1 MKYIKLLSLLVA
13 VLFLGACS
21 DDDVKKNSAADVTV
35 SMGTAT
41 ISPRESAGIVTLPI
55 KVEGPTNGMV
65 SLTVETREVGSNPA
79 VDGTN
84 YYVTTKKINI
94 TGSEGYVELEMV
106 DDDEINDPRSFEV
119 TIVKVEHAKLNEA
132 AKTTSVVIR
141 DNDHE
146 PYDRLQG
153 TWTLTYKNYDGA
165 VQRQKVTI
173 TGADSPSEYIYNKLL
188 YLEGML
194 LDKSKA
200 HLSFNFDTANNT
212 CYVSFTNFMK
222 YNWVTG
228 FKLPSF
234 SDPIDIKLCRL
245 EGDYVSQS
253 PVEGV
258 VQADFKTIKFEEG
271 ATIAAVFTDPKD
283 SKNLY
288 PFETMSDIVLTKE

>member
-41 ISPRESAGIVTLPI
+41 ISPRESAGIVSLPI

-65 SLTVETREVGSNPA
+65 SVTVETREVGSNPA
-79 VDGTN
+79 VENTH

-106 DDDEINDPRSFEV
+106 DNEEINDPRTFEV

-132 AKTTSVVIR
+132 AKTTTVEIR

-153 TWTLTYKNYDGA
+153 IWTMTYKDYNGA
-165 VQRQKVTI
+165 VQTQKVTI
-173 TGADSPSEYIYNKLL
+173 TGADDPSEYIYNKLL
-188 YLEGML
+188 YVEDILLE
-194 LDKSKA
+194 KSKA
-200 HLSFNFDTANNT
+200 QLSFNYDSANNT

-222 YNWVTG
+222 YNWYTG
-228 FKLPSF
+228 LELQGISKPV
-234 SDPIDIKLCRL
+234 DILLGRL
-245 EGDYVSQS
+245 EGNNISQS
-253 PVEGV
+253 PVEGE
-258 VQADFKTIKFEEG
+258 VQDDFKTIKFESG
-271 ATIAAVFTDPKD
+271 ATIGFIFTNPDTGGL
-283 SKNLY
+283 SLI
-288 PFETMSDIVLTKE
+288 ETMSDIVLTKE

>member
-94 TGSEGYVELEMV
+94 TGSEGYVELEML

-173 TGADSPSEYIYNKLL
+173 TGADDPSEYIYNKLL
-188 YLEGML
+188 YVEGML

-228 FKLPSF
+228 FKHPSF
-234 SDPIDIKLCRL
+234 SDPIDIKLGRL
-245 EGDYVSQS
+245 EGMSISQS

-271 ATIAAVFTDPKD
+271 ATIAAIFTNPKD
-283 SKNLY
+283 GTLNLI
-288 PFETMSDIVLTKE
+288 ETMSDIVLTKE

>member
-41 ISPRESAGIVTLPI
+41 ISPRESAGIVSLPI

-65 SLTVETREVGSNPA
+65 TLTVETREVGSNPA
-79 VDGTN
+79 VENTN

-173 TGADSPSEYIYNKLL
+173 TGADDPSEYIYNKLL
-188 YLEGML
+188 YVEGML

-200 HLSFNFDTANNT
+200 HLSFNFDSANNT

-228 FKLPSF
+228 FKHPSF
-234 SDPIDIKLCRL
+234 SDPIDIKLGRL
-245 EGDYVSQS
+245 EGNSISQS

-271 ATIAAVFTDPKD
+271 ATIAAIFTNPKD
-283 SKNLY
+283 GKLNLI
-288 PFETMSDIVLTKE
+288 ETMSDIVLTKE

>member
-35 SMGTAT
+35 SMGTAS
-41 ISPRESAGIVTLPI
+41 ISPKESAGVVSLPI

-79 VDGTN
+79 VENTH

-94 TGSEGYVELEMV
+94 TGSEGYVELDMV
-106 DDDEINDPRSFEV
+106 DDDVINDPRTFEV

-153 TWTLTYKNYDGA
+153 NWRLTYKDYNGT
-165 VQRQKVTI
+165 VQRQRVTI
-173 TGADSPSEYIYNKLL
+173 TGADDPSEYIYNKLL
-188 YLEGML
+188 YIEGML
-194 LDKSKA
+194 LEKSKA
-200 HLSFNFDTANNT
+200 QLSFNFDTANNT

-228 FKLPSF
+228 FKHPDF
-234 SDPIDIKLCRL
+234 SKPIDIKLGRL
-245 EGDYVSQS
+245 EGNQISQS

-258 VQADFKTIKFEEG
+258 VQEDFKTIKFEEG
-271 ATIAAVFTDPKD
+271 VTIGALFTDPD
-283 SKNLY
+283 NGQLRLIGA
-288 PFETMSDIVLTKE
+288 MSDIVLTKE

>member
-173 TGADSPSEYIYNKLL
+173 TGADDPSEYIYNKLL
-188 YLEGML
+188 YVEGML

-228 FKLPSF
+228 FKHPSF
-234 SDPIDIKLCRL
+234 SDPIDIKLGRL
-245 EGDYVSQS
+245 EGNFISQS

-271 ATIAAVFTDPKD
+271 ATIAAIFTNPKD
-283 SKNLY
+283 GNLNLI
-288 PFETMSDIVLTKE
+288 ETMSDIVLTKE

>member
-41 ISPRESAGIVTLPI
+41 ISPRESAGIVSLPI

-65 SLTVETREVGSNPA
+65 SVTVETREVGSNPA
-79 VDGTN
+79 VENTH

-106 DDDEINDPRSFEV
+106 DNEEINDPRTFEV

-132 AKTTSVVIR
+132 AKTTTVEIR

-153 TWTLTYKNYDGA
+153 TWTMTYKDYNGA
-165 VQRQKVTI
+165 VQTQKVTI
-173 TGADSPSEYIYNKLL
+173 TGADDPSEYIYNKLL
-188 YLEGML
+188 YVEDILLE
-194 LDKSKA
+194 KSKA
-200 HLSFNFDTANNT
+200 QLSFNYDSTNNT

-222 YNWVTG
+222 YNWYTG
-228 FKLPSF
+228 LELQGISKPV
-234 SDPIDIKLCRL
+234 DILLGRL
-245 EGDYVSQS
+245 EGNNISQS
-253 PVEGV
+253 PVEGE
-258 VQADFKTIKFEEG
+258 VQDDFKTIKFESG
-271 ATIAAVFTDPKD
+271 ATIGFIFTNPDTGGL
-283 SKNLY
+283 SLI
-288 PFETMSDIVLTKE
+288 ETMSDIVLTKE

>member
-35 SMGTAT
+35 SMGEAT
-41 ISPRESAGIVTLPI
+41 ISPRESAGIVSLPI

-65 SLTVETREVGSNPA
+65 TLTVETREVGSNPA
-79 VDGTN
+79 VEGTN

-173 TGADSPSEYIYNKLL
+173 TGADDPSEYIYNKLL

-200 HLSFNFDTANNT
+200 HLSFNFDSANNT

-228 FKLPSF
+228 FKHPSF
-234 SDPIDIKLCRL
+234 SDPIDIKLGRF
-245 EGDYVSQS
+245 EGNGISQS

-271 ATIAAVFTDPKD
+271 ATIAAIFTNPKD
-283 SKNLY
+283 GRLNLI
-288 PFETMSDIVLTKE
+288 ETMSDIVLTKE

>member
-41 ISPRESAGIVTLPI
+41 ISPRESAGVVSLPI

-65 SLTVETREVGSNPA
+65 TLTVETREVGSNPA
-79 VDGTN
+79 VENTN

-106 DDDEINDPRSFEV
+106 DDDEINDPRTFEV

-132 AKTTSVVIR
+132 AKTTTVEIR
-141 DNDHE
+141 DNDNE

-153 TWTLTYKNYDGA
+153 TWTMTYKNYDGA

-173 TGADSPSEYIYNKLL
+173 TGADDPSQYIYNKLL

-194 LDKSKA
+194 LEKSKA
-200 HLSFNFDTANNT
+200 QLSFNFDSANNT

-222 YNWVTG
+222 YNWITG
-228 FKLPSF
+228 LELQGISQPV
-234 SDPIDIKLCRL
+234 DIKLGRL
-245 EGDYVSQS
+245 EGNSISES

-258 VQADFKTIKFEEG
+258 VQEDFKTIKFEEG
-271 ATIAAVFTDPKD
+271 ATIACLFTDPA
-283 SKNLY
+283 SGQLRLI
-288 PFETMSDIVLTKE
+288 EAISDIVLTKE

>member
-35 SMGTAT
+35 SMGTAS
-41 ISPRESAGIVTLPI
+41 ISPKESAGVVSLPI

-79 VDGTN
+79 VENTH

-94 TGSEGYVELEMV
+94 TGSEGYVELDMV
-106 DDDEINDPRSFEV
+106 DDDVINDPRTFEV

-153 TWTLTYKNYDGA
+153 NWRLTYKDNNGT
-165 VQRQKVTI
+165 VQRQRVTI
-173 TGADSPSEYIYNKLL
+173 TGADDPSEYIYNKLL
-188 YLEGML
+188 YIEGML
-194 LDKSKA
+194 LEKSKA
-200 HLSFNFDTANNT
+200 QLSFNFDTANNT

-228 FKLPSF
+228 FEHPDF
-234 SDPIDIKLCRL
+234 SKPIDIKLGRL
-245 EGDYVSQS
+245 EGNQISQS

-258 VQADFKTIKFEEG
+258 VQEDFKTIKFEEG
-271 ATIAAVFTDPKD
+271 VTIGALFTDPD
-283 SKNLY
+283 YGQLLLI
-288 PFETMSDIVLTKE
+288 EAMSDIVLTKE

>member
-41 ISPRESAGIVTLPI
+41 ISPRESAGIVSLPI

-65 SLTVETREVGSNPA
+65 TLTVETREVGSNPA
-79 VDGTN
+79 VENTN

-173 TGADSPSEYIYNKLL
+173 TGADDPSEYIYNKLL
-188 YLEGML
+188 YVEGML

-228 FKLPSF
+228 FKHPSF
-234 SDPIDIKLCRL
+234 SDPIDIKLGRL
-245 EGDYVSQS
+245 EGNSISQS

-258 VQADFKTIKFEEG
+258 VQADFMTIKFEEG
-271 ATIAAVFTDPKD
+271 ATIAAIFTNPKD
-283 SKNLY
+283 GNLNLI
-288 PFETMSDIVLTKE
+288 ETMSDIVLTKE

>member
-35 SMGTAT
+35 SMGTAS
-41 ISPRESAGIVTLPI
+41 ISPRESAGIVSLPI

-79 VDGTN
+79 VENTH

-106 DDDEINDPRSFEV
+106 DDDEINDPRTFEV

-132 AKTTSVVIR
+132 AKTTTVEIR

-173 TGADSPSEYIYNKLL
+173 TGADDPSEYIYNKLL

-194 LDKSKA
+194 LEKSKA
-200 HLSFNFDTANNT
+200 QLSFNFDTANNT
-212 CYVSFTNFMK
+212 CYVSFTNFMT

-228 FKLPSF
+228 FKHPSF
-234 SDPIDIKLCRL
+234 SDPIDIKLGRL
-245 EGDYVSQS
+245 EGSNISQS

-271 ATIAAVFTDPKD
+271 TTIAAIFTNPKD
-283 SKNLY
+283 GRLN
-288 PFETMSDIVLTKE
+288 PIETMSDIVLTKE

>member
-41 ISPRESAGIVTLPI
+41 ISPRESAGIVSLPI

-65 SLTVETREVGSNPA
+65 SVTVETREVGSNPA
-79 VDGTN
+79 VENTN

-173 TGADSPSEYIYNKLL
+173 TGADDPSEYIYNKLL
-188 YLEGML
+188 YVEGML

-228 FKLPSF
+228 FKHPSF
-234 SDPIDIKLCRL
+234 SDPIDIKLGRL
-245 EGDYVSQS
+245 EGNSISQS

-271 ATIAAVFTDPKD
+271 ATIAAIFTNPKD
-283 SKNLY
+283 GNLNLI
-288 PFETMSDIVLTKE
+288 ETMSDIVLTKE

>member
-35 SMGTAT
+35 SMGTAI
-41 ISPRESAGIVTLPI
+41 ISPRESAGIVSLPI

-65 SLTVETREVGSNPA
+65 TLTVETREVGSNPA
-79 VDGTN
+79 VENTN

-173 TGADSPSEYIYNKLL
+173 TGADDPSEYIYNKLL

-228 FKLPSF
+228 FKHPSF
-234 SDPIDIKLCRL
+234 SDPIDIKLGRL
-245 EGDYVSQS
+245 EGNNISQS
-253 PVEGV
+253 PIEGV

-271 ATIAAVFTDPKD
+271 ATIAAIFTNPKD
-283 SKNLY
+283 GRLNLI
-288 PFETMSDIVLTKE
+288 ETMSDIVLTKE

>member
-35 SMGTAT
+35 SMGTAS

-106 DDDEINDPRSFEV
+106 DDDEINDPRTFEV

-173 TGADSPSEYIYNKLL
+173 TGADDPSEYIYNKLL
-188 YLEGML
+188 YVEGML

-228 FKLPSF
+228 FKHPSF
-234 SDPIDIKLCRL
+234 SDPIDIKLGRL
-245 EGDYVSQS
+245 EGNSISQS

-271 ATIAAVFTDPKD
+271 ATIAAIFTNPKD
-283 SKNLY
+283 GNLNLI
-288 PFETMSDIVLTKE
+288 ETMSDIVLTKE

>member
-41 ISPRESAGIVTLPI
+41 ISPRESAGVVSLPI

-65 SLTVETREVGSNPA
+65 TLTVETREVGSNPA
-79 VDGTN
+79 VENTN

-106 DDDEINDPRSFEV
+106 DNEEINDPRTFEV

-132 AKTTSVVIR
+132 AKTTTVEIR

-153 TWTLTYKNYDGA
+153 TWTMTYKNYDGA

-173 TGADSPSEYIYNKLL
+173 TGADDPSEYIYNKLL
-188 YLEGML
+188 YVEGML

-222 YNWVTG
+222 YNWITG
-228 FKLPSF
+228 LELQGISQPV
-234 SDPIDIKLCRL
+234 DIKLGRL
-245 EGDYVSQS
+245 EGNSISES

-258 VQADFKTIKFEEG
+258 VQEDFKTIKFEEG
-271 ATIAAVFTDPKD
+271 ATIACLFTDPA
-283 SKNLY
+283 SGQLRLI
-288 PFETMSDIVLTKE
+288 EAISDIVLTKE

>member
-35 SMGTAT
+35 SMGEAT

-106 DDDEINDPRSFEV
+106 DDDEINDPRTFEV

-173 TGADSPSEYIYNKLL
+173 TGADDPSEYIYNKLL
-188 YLEGML
+188 YVEGML
-194 LDKSKA
+194 LEKSKA

-228 FKLPSF
+228 FKHPSF
-234 SDPIDIKLCRL
+234 SDPIDIKLGRL
-245 EGDYVSQS
+245 EGQQISQS

-271 ATIAAVFTDPKD
+271 ATIAAIFTNPKD
-283 SKNLY
+283 GKLNLI
-288 PFETMSDIVLTKE
+288 ETMSDIVLTKE

>member
-41 ISPRESAGIVTLPI
+41 ISPRESAGIVSLPI

-106 DDDEINDPRSFEV
+106 DDDEINDPRTFEV

-173 TGADSPSEYIYNKLL
+173 TGADDPSEYIYNKLL

-228 FKLPSF
+228 FKHPSF
-234 SDPIDIKLCRL
+234 SDPIDIKLGRL
-245 EGDYVSQS
+245 EGQQISQS
-253 PVEGV
+253 PIEGV

-271 ATIAAVFTDPKD
+271 ATIAAIFTNPKD
-283 SKNLY
+283 GRLNLI
-288 PFETMSDIVLTKE
+288 ETMSDIVLTKE

>member
-41 ISPRESAGIVTLPI
+41 ISPRESAGIVSLPI

-65 SLTVETREVGSNPA
+65 TLTVETREVGSNPA
-79 VDGTN
+79 VENTN

-173 TGADSPSEYIYNKLL
+173 TGADDPSEYIYNKLL

-228 FKLPSF
+228 FKHPSF
-234 SDPIDIKLCRL
+234 SDPIDIKLGRF
-245 EGDYVSQS
+245 EGQQISQS
-253 PVEGV
+253 PIEGV

-271 ATIAAVFTDPKD
+271 ATIAAIFTNPKD
-283 SKNLY
+283 GRLNLI
-288 PFETMSDIVLTKE
+288 ETMSDIVLTKE

>member
-35 SMGTAT
+35 SMGTAS

-106 DDDEINDPRSFEV
+106 DDDEINDPRTFEV

-173 TGADSPSEYIYNKLL
+173 TGADDPSEYIYNKLL
-188 YLEGML
+188 YVEGML
-194 LDKSKA
+194 LEKSKA

-228 FKLPSF
+228 FKHPSF
-234 SDPIDIKLCRL
+234 SDPIDIKLGRL
-245 EGDYVSQS
+245 EGQQISQS

-271 ATIAAVFTDPKD
+271 ATIAAIFTNPKD
-283 SKNLY
+283 GNLY
-288 PFETMSDIVLTKE
+288 LIETMSDIVLTKE

>member
-41 ISPRESAGIVTLPI
+41 ISPRESAGVVSLPI

-65 SLTVETREVGSNPA
+65 TLTVETREVGSNPA
-79 VDGTN
+79 VENTN

-106 DDDEINDPRSFEV
+106 DDDEINDPRTFEV

-132 AKTTSVVIR
+132 AKTTTVEIR

-153 TWTLTYKNYDGA
+153 TWTMTYKNYDGA

-173 TGADSPSEYIYNKLL
+173 TGADDPSQYIYNKLL

-194 LDKSKA
+194 LEKSKA
-200 HLSFNFDTANNT
+200 QLSFNFDSANNT

-222 YNWVTG
+222 YNWITG
-228 FKLPSF
+228 LELQGISQPV
-234 SDPIDIKLCRL
+234 DIKLGRL
-245 EGDYVSQS
+245 EGNSIS
-253 PVEGV
+253 ESSVEGV
-258 VQADFKTIKFEEG
+258 VQEDFKTIKFEEG
-271 ATIAAVFTDPKD
+271 ATIACLFTDPA
-283 SKNLY
+283 SGQLRLI
-288 PFETMSDIVLTKE
+288 EAISDIVLTKE

>member
-146 PYDRLQG
+146 PYGRLQG

-173 TGADSPSEYIYNKLL
+173 TGADDPSEYIYNKLL
-188 YLEGML
+188 YVEGML

-228 FKLPSF
+228 FKHPSF
-234 SDPIDIKLCRL
+234 SDPIDIKLGRL
-245 EGDYVSQS
+245 EGNYISQS

-271 ATIAAVFTDPKD
+271 ATIAAIFTNPKD
-283 SKNLY
+283 GNLNLI
-288 PFETMSDIVLTKE
+288 ETMSDIVLTKE

>member
-41 ISPRESAGIVTLPI
+41 ISPRESAGIVSLPI

-65 SLTVETREVGSNPA
+65 SVTVETREVGSNPA
-79 VDGTN
+79 VENTH

-106 DDDEINDPRSFEV
+106 DNEEINDPRTFEV

-132 AKTTSVVIR
+132 AKTTAVEIR
-141 DNDHE
+141 DNDSE

-153 TWTLTYKNYDGA
+153 TWTMTYKDYGGA
-165 VQRQKVTI
+165 VQTQKVTI
-173 TGADSPSEYIYNKLL
+173 TGADDPSEYIYNKLL
-188 YLEGML
+188 YVEDILLE
-194 LDKSKA
+194 KSKA
-200 HLSFNFDTANNT
+200 QLSFNYDSANNT

-222 YNWVTG
+222 YNWYTG
-228 FKLPSF
+228 LELQGISKPV
-234 SDPIDIKLCRL
+234 DILLGRL
-245 EGDYVSQS
+245 EGNNISQS
-253 PVEGV
+253 PVEGE
-258 VQADFKTIKFEEG
+258 VQDDFKTIKFESG
-271 ATIAAVFTDPKD
+271 ATIGFIFTNPDTGGL
-283 SKNLY
+283 SLI
-288 PFETMSDIVLTKE
+288 ETMSDIVLTKE

>member
-41 ISPRESAGIVTLPI
+41 FSPRESAGIVSLPI

-79 VDGTN
+79 VENTH

-106 DDDEINDPRSFEV
+106 DDDEINDPRTFEV

-132 AKTTSVVIR
+132 AKTTTVEIR

-153 TWTLTYKNYDGA
+153 TWTMTYKNYDGA

-173 TGADSPSEYIYNKLL
+173 TGADDPSQYIYNKLL

-194 LDKSKA
+194 LEKSKA
-200 HLSFNFDTANNT
+200 QLSFNFDSANNT

-222 YNWVTG
+222 YNWITG
-228 FKLPSF
+228 IELQGLSQPV
-234 SDPIDIKLCRL
+234 DIKLGRL
-245 EGDYVSQS
+245 EGNSISQS

-258 VQADFKTIKFEEG
+258 VQEDFKTIKFEEG
-271 ATIAAVFTDPKD
+271 ATIACLFTDPA
-283 SKNLY
+283 SGQLRLI
-288 PFETMSDIVLTKE
+288 ETISDIVLTKE

>member
-41 ISPRESAGIVTLPI
+41 LSPRESAGIVSLPI

-65 SLTVETREVGSNPA
+65 SVTVETREVGSNPA
-79 VDGTN
+79 VENTH

-106 DDDEINDPRSFEV
+106 DNEEINDPRTFEV

-132 AKTTSVVIR
+132 AKTTTVEIR

-153 TWTLTYKNYDGA
+153 TWTMTYKDYNGA
-165 VQRQKVTI
+165 VQTQKVTI
-173 TGADSPSEYIYNKLL
+173 TGADDPSEYIYNKLL
-188 YLEGML
+188 YVEDILLE
-194 LDKSKA
+194 KSKA
-200 HLSFNFDTANNT
+200 QLSFNYDSANNT

-222 YNWVTG
+222 YNWYTG
-228 FKLPSF
+228 LELQGISKPV
-234 SDPIDIKLCRL
+234 DILLGRL
-245 EGDYVSQS
+245 EGNNISQS
-253 PVEGV
+253 PVEGE
-258 VQADFKTIKFEEG
+258 VQDDFKTIKFESG
-271 ATIAAVFTDPKD
+271 ATIGFIFTNPDTGGL
-283 SKNLY
+283 SLI
-288 PFETMSDIVLTKE
+288 EVMSDIVLTKE

>member
-41 ISPRESAGIVTLPI
+41 ISPRESAGVVSLPI

-65 SLTVETREVGSNPA
+65 TLTVETREVGSNPA
-79 VDGTN
+79 VENTN

-106 DDDEINDPRSFEV
+106 DDDEINDPRTFEV

-132 AKTTSVVIR
+132 AKTTTVEIR

-173 TGADSPSEYIYNKLL
+173 TGADDPSEYIYNKLL

-200 HLSFNFDTANNT
+200 QLSFNFDTANNT

-228 FKLPSF
+228 FKHPSF
-234 SDPIDIKLCRL
+234 SDPIDIKLGRL
-245 EGDYVSQS
+245 EGQQISQS
-253 PVEGV
+253 PIEGV

-271 ATIAAVFTDPKD
+271 ATIAAIFTNPKD
-283 SKNLY
+283 GRLNLI
-288 PFETMSDIVLTKE
+288 ETMSDIVLTKE

>member
-94 TGSEGYVELEMV
+94 TGSEGYVELEML

-173 TGADSPSEYIYNKLL
+173 TGADDPSEYIYNKLL
-188 YLEGML
+188 YVEGML

-228 FKLPSF
+228 FKHPSL
-234 SDPIDIKLCRL
+234 SDPIDIKLGRL
-245 EGDYVSQS
+245 EGNFISQS

-271 ATIAAVFTDPKD
+271 ATIAAIFTNPIDG
-283 SKNLY
+283 SLNLI
-288 PFETMSDIVLTKE
+288 ETMSDIVLTKE

>member
-173 TGADSPSEYIYNKLL
+173 TGADDPSEYIYNKLL
-188 YLEGML
+188 YVEGML

-228 FKLPSF
+228 FKHPSF
-234 SDPIDIKLCRL
+234 SDPIDIKLGRL
-245 EGDYVSQS
+245 EGNSISQS

-271 ATIAAVFTDPKD
+271 ATIAAIFTNPKD
-283 SKNLY
+283 GELY
-288 PFETMSDIVLTKE
+288 LIETMSDIVLTKE

>member
-41 ISPRESAGIVTLPI
+41 ISPRESAGIVSLPI

-65 SLTVETREVGSNPA
+65 SVTVETREVGSNPA
-79 VDGTN
+79 VENTH

-106 DDDEINDPRSFEV
+106 DNEEINDPRTFEV

-132 AKTTSVVIR
+132 AKTTTVEIR
-141 DNDHE
+141 DNDNE

-153 TWTLTYKNYDGA
+153 TWTMTYKDYNGA
-165 VQRQKVTI
+165 VQTQKVTI
-173 TGADSPSEYIYNKLL
+173 TGADDPSEYIYNKLL
-188 YLEGML
+188 YVEDILLE
-194 LDKSKA
+194 KSKA
-200 HLSFNFDTANNT
+200 QLSFNYDSANNT

-222 YNWVTG
+222 YNWYTG
-228 FKLPSF
+228 LELQGISKPV
-234 SDPIDIKLCRL
+234 DILLGRL
-245 EGDYVSQS
+245 EGNNISQS
-253 PVEGV
+253 PVEGE
-258 VQADFKTIKFEEG
+258 VQDDFKTIKFESG
-271 ATIAAVFTDPKD
+271 ATIGFIFTNPDTGGL
-283 SKNLY
+283 SLI
-288 PFETMSDIVLTKE
+288 ETMSDIVLTKE

>member
-35 SMGTAT
+35 SMGTAS
-41 ISPRESAGIVTLPI
+41 ISPRESAGVVSLPI

-65 SLTVETREVGSNPA
+65 SVTVETREVGSNPA
-79 VDGTN
+79 VENTN

-106 DDDEINDPRSFEV
+106 DDDEINDPRTFEV

-132 AKTTSVVIR
+132 AKTTTVEIR

-153 TWTLTYKNYDGA
+153 TWTMTYKNYDGA

-173 TGADSPSEYIYNKLL
+173 TGADDPSQYIYNKLL

-194 LDKSKA
+194 LNKSKA
-200 HLSFNFDTANNT
+200 QLSFNFDSANNT

-222 YNWVTG
+222 YNWITG
-228 FKLPSF
+228 LELQGISQPV
-234 SDPIDIKLCRL
+234 DIKLGRL
-245 EGDYVSQS
+245 EGKSISES

-258 VQADFKTIKFEEG
+258 VQEDFKTIKFEEG
-271 ATIAAVFTDPKD
+271 ATIACLFTDPA
-283 SKNLY
+283 SGQLMLI
-288 PFETMSDIVLTKE
+288 EAISDIVLTKE

>member
-41 ISPRESAGIVTLPI
+41 ISPRESAGIVSLPI

-65 SLTVETREVGSNPA
+65 SVTVETREVGSNPA
-79 VDGTN
+79 VENTH

-106 DDDEINDPRSFEV
+106 DNEEINDPRTFEV

-132 AKTTSVVIR
+132 AKTTTVEIR
-141 DNDHE
+141 DNDSE

-153 TWTLTYKNYDGA
+153 TWTMTYKDYAGA
-165 VQRQKVTI
+165 VQTQKVTI
-173 TGADSPSEYIYNKLL
+173 TGADDPSEYIYNKLL
-188 YLEGML
+188 YVEDILLE
-194 LDKSKA
+194 KSKA
-200 HLSFNFDTANNT
+200 QLSFNYDSANNT

-222 YNWVTG
+222 YNWYTG
-228 FKLPSF
+228 LELQGISKPV
-234 SDPIDIKLCRL
+234 DILLGRL
-245 EGDYVSQS
+245 EGNNISQS
-253 PVEGV
+253 PVEGE
-258 VQADFKTIKFEEG
+258 VQDDFKTIKFESG
-271 ATIAAVFTDPKD
+271 ATIGFIFTNPDTGG
-283 SKNLY
+283 LALI
-288 PFETMSDIVLTKE
+288 ETMSDIVLTKE

>member
-41 ISPRESAGIVTLPI
+41 ISPRESAGIVSLPI

-65 SLTVETREVGSNPA
+65 TLTVETREVGSNPA
-79 VDGTN
+79 VENTN

-165 VQRQKVTI
+165 VQSQKVTI
-173 TGADSPSEYIYNKLL
+173 TGADDPSEYIYNKLL
-188 YLEGML
+188 YVEGML

-228 FKLPSF
+228 FKHPSF
-234 SDPIDIKLCRL
+234 SDPIDIKLGRL
-245 EGDYVSQS
+245 EGNSISQS

-271 ATIAAVFTDPKD
+271 ATIAAIFTNPKD
-283 SKNLY
+283 GKLNLI
-288 PFETMSDIVLTKE
+288 ETMSDIVLTKE

>member
-41 ISPRESAGIVTLPI
+41 ISPRESAGVVSLPI

-65 SLTVETREVGSNPA
+65 TLTVETREVGSNPA
-79 VDGTN
+79 VENTN

-106 DDDEINDPRSFEV
+106 DDDEINDPRTFEV
-119 TIVKVEHAKLNEA
+119 TNVKVEHAKLNEA
-132 AKTTSVVIR
+132 AKTTTVEIR

-153 TWTLTYKNYDGA
+153 TWTMTYKNYDGA

-173 TGADSPSEYIYNKLL
+173 TGADDPSQYIYNKLL

-194 LDKSKA
+194 LEKSKA
-200 HLSFNFDTANNT
+200 QLSFNFDSANNT

-222 YNWVTG
+222 YNWITG
-228 FKLPSF
+228 LELQGISQPV
-234 SDPIDIKLCRL
+234 DIKLGRL
-245 EGDYVSQS
+245 EGNSISES

-258 VQADFKTIKFEEG
+258 VQEDFKTIKFEEG
-271 ATIAAVFTDPKD
+271 ATIAAIFTNPKD
-283 SKNLY
+283 GNLNLI
-288 PFETMSDIVLTKE
+288 ETMSDIVLTKE

>member
-173 TGADSPSEYIYNKLL
+173 TGADDPSEYIYNKLL
-188 YLEGML
+188 YVEGML
-194 LDKSKA
+194 LEKSKA

-228 FKLPSF
+228 FKHPSF
-234 SDPIDIKLCRL
+234 SDPIDIKLGRL
-245 EGDYVSQS
+245 EGNSISQS

-258 VQADFKTIKFEEG
+258 LQADFKTIKFEEG
-271 ATIAAVFTDPKD
+271 ATIAAIFTNPKD
-283 SKNLY
+283 GKLY
-288 PFETMSDIVLTKE
+288 LIETMSDIVLTKE

>member
-41 ISPRESAGIVTLPI
+41 ISPRESAGVVSLPI

-65 SLTVETREVGSNPA
+65 TLTVETREVGSNPA
-79 VDGTN
+79 VENTN

-106 DDDEINDPRSFEV
+106 DDDEINDPRTFEV

-132 AKTTSVVIR
+132 AKTTTVEIR

-153 TWTLTYKNYDGA
+153 TWTMTYKNYDGA

-173 TGADSPSEYIYNKLL
+173 TGADDPSQYIYNKLL

-194 LDKSKA
+194 LEKSKA
-200 HLSFNFDTANNT
+200 QLSFNFDSANNT

-222 YNWVTG
+222 YNWITG
-228 FKLPSF
+228 LELQGISQPV
-234 SDPIDIKLCRL
+234 DIKLGRL
-245 EGDYVSQS
+245 EGNSISES

-258 VQADFKTIKFEEG
+258 VQEDFKTIKFEEG
-271 ATIAAVFTDPKD
+271 ATIACLFTDPA
-283 SKNLY
+283 SGQLRLI
-288 PFETMSDIVLTKE
+288 EAISDIVLTKE

>member
-106 DDDEINDPRSFEV
+106 DDDEINDPRTFEV

-173 TGADSPSEYIYNKLL
+173 TGADDPSEYIYNKLL
-188 YLEGML
+188 YVEGML

-228 FKLPSF
+228 FKHPSF
-234 SDPIDIKLCRL
+234 SDPIDIKLGRL
-245 EGDYVSQS
+245 EGNSISQS

-271 ATIAAVFTDPKD
+271 ATIAAIFTNPKD
-283 SKNLY
+283 GNLNLI
-288 PFETMSDIVLTKE
+288 ETMSDIVLTKE

>member
-41 ISPRESAGIVTLPI
+41 ISPRESAGIVSLPI

-65 SLTVETREVGSNPA
+65 SVTVETREVGSNPA
-79 VDGTN
+79 VENTH

-106 DDDEINDPRSFEV
+106 DNEEINDPRTFEV

-132 AKTTSVVIR
+132 AKTTAVEIR

-153 TWTLTYKNYDGA
+153 TWTMTYKDYNGA
-165 VQRQKVTI
+165 VQTQKVTI
-173 TGADSPSEYIYNKLL
+173 TGADDPSEYIYNKLL
-188 YLEGML
+188 YVEDILLE
-194 LDKSKA
+194 KSKA
-200 HLSFNFDTANNT
+200 QLSFNYDSANNT

-222 YNWVTG
+222 YNWYTG
-228 FKLPSF
+228 LELQGISKPV
-234 SDPIDIKLCRL
+234 DILLGRL
-245 EGDYVSQS
+245 EGNSISQS
-253 PVEGV
+253 PVEGE
-258 VQADFKTIKFEEG
+258 VQDDFKTIKFESG
-271 ATIAAVFTDPKD
+271 ATIGFIFTNPDTGGL
-283 SKNLY
+283 SLI
-288 PFETMSDIVLTKE
+288 ETMSDIVLTKE

>member
-173 TGADSPSEYIYNKLL
+173 TGADDPSEYIYNKLL
-188 YLEGML
+188 YVEGML

-228 FKLPSF
+228 FKHPSF
-234 SDPIDIKLCRL
+234 SDPIDIKLGRL
-245 EGDYVSQS
+245 EGNSISQS

-271 ATIAAVFTDPKD
+271 ATIAAIFTNPKD
-283 SKNLY
+283 GKLNLI
-288 PFETMSDIVLTKE
+288 ETMSDIVLTKE

>member
-41 ISPRESAGIVTLPI
+41 ISPRESAGIVSLPI

-65 SLTVETREVGSNPA
+65 TLTVETREVGSNPA
-79 VDGTN
+79 VENTN

-146 PYDRLQG
+146 LYDRLQG
-153 TWTLTYKNYDGA
+153 IWTLTYKNYDGA

-173 TGADSPSEYIYNKLL
+173 TGADDPSEYIYNKLL
-188 YLEGML
+188 YVEGML

-228 FKLPSF
+228 FKHPSF
-234 SDPIDIKLCRL
+234 SDPIDIKLGRL
-245 EGDYVSQS
+245 EGNSISQS

-271 ATIAAVFTDPKD
+271 ATIAAIFTNPKD
-283 SKNLY
+283 GTLNLI
-288 PFETMSDIVLTKE
+288 ETMSDIVLTKE